1 MSICLRRR
9 EFITLLGG
17 AAAWPLAARAQQRDR
32 VRRIGVLMPL
42 DENDPVWKP
51 RLSAFTQALPDL
63 GWTEGRNARM
73 DLRWAG
79 DDTNR
84 IRALAQELVGQQPDI
99 ILAFGPAATVA
110 LQRGC
115 RKLKKPHKMRVSE
128 SSVLKSIK
136 NRRARDRRGGVAGR
150 GRYPVTARRRAPLA
164 SSPVIVLAHQLL
176 DHVQQ
181 GNVRL
186 GQCVHGGERR
196 ADDVAVLAM
205 AGAGRMTIGSTFLAG
220 FGLWRGRCLRQPL
233 ALSPAA
239 LALGRRQRPVT
250 DERARHGCKCLPNV
264 YTPTPGAPQEFPE
277 RLRNPHGMGIT

>member
-1 MSICLRRR
+1 
-9 EFITLLGG
+9 
-17 AAAWPLAARAQQRDR
+17 
-32 VRRIGVLMPL
+32 V
-42 DENDPVWKP
+42 
-51 RLSAFTQALPDL
+51 DL
-63 GWTEGRNARM
+63 GWTDGRDVRI
-73 DLRWAG
+73 DLRWFG
-79 DDTNR
+79 DDINQS
-84 IRALAQELVGQQPDI
+84 RALAQELVGQQPDI

-181 GNVRL
+181 GNMRL
-186 GQCVHGGERR
+186 RQRVHGGERR

-205 AGAGRMTIGSTFLAG
+205 AGAGRKTIGSTFLAG
-220 FGLWRGRCLRQPL
+220 FGAGSGSGAGAACASRLPSRQRRWRSVGVNG
-233 ALSPAA
+233 LSPMSGRGIAA
-239 LALGRRQRPVT
+239 NVYQTSTRQRP
-250 DERARHGCKCLPNV
+250 ARRKSSRKGSPN
-264 YTPTPGAPQEFPE
+264 AD
-277 RLRNPHGMGIT
+277 GMGITSTRLAGPDDHPRDDVGQEFSRPRARPIGRSGTAPFGRAILPR